1 MLIKQLIKALE
12 IAIKSKDK
20 ESINALRLVL
30 AAIKDKE
37 IALRTEG
44 ADTKISDSIKI
55 NILKNMIK
63 QRNESIE
70 LYKVGNRQELADK
83 EKKEIDIIE
92 EFLPEQLEDEAI
104 ENICK
109 EIIKKMNANN
119 MSDMGK
125 IMNEIKKHELSSQ
138 IAMTKASSCVK
149 IILNS

>member
-44 ADTKISDSIKI
+44 ADTKISDSIII

-83 EKKEIDIIE
+83 EKSHTRPT
-92 EFLPEQLEDEAI
+92 L
-104 ENICK
+104 
-109 EIIKKMNANN
+109 
-119 MSDMGK
+119 
-125 IMNEIKKHELSSQ
+125 
-138 IAMTKASSCVK
+138 
-149 IILNS
+149 

>member
-1 MLIKQLIKALE
+1 MILKKPSLIKDLDIENRSGPKKKDTDEEDIKKL
-12 IAIKSKDK
+12 
-20 ESINALRLVL
+20 
-30 AAIKDKE
+30 
-37 IALRTEG
+37 
-44 ADTKISDSIKI
+44 
-55 NILKNMIK
+55 LKNMIK

-138 IAMTKASSCVK
+138 IDMTKASSCVK

>member
-44 ADTKISDSIKI
+44 ADTKISDSIII

-83 EKKEIDIIE
+83 ETIARHQQNHLLE
-92 EFLPEQLEDEAI
+92 ENNESVRAEWLE
-104 ENICK
+104 
-109 EIIKKMNANN
+109 
-119 MSDMGK
+119 
-125 IMNEIKKHELSSQ
+125 
-138 IAMTKASSCVK
+138 
-149 IILNS
+149 